1 MSTYLRLMRRSS
13 SDLPEEFAVAK
24 AIFIVL
30 TCCSMKPLALGDG
43 GDEVMWS
50 M

>member
-1 MSTYLRLMRRSS
+1 MGVDLRLMRRSS

-24 AIFIVL
+24 AIFMVL
-30 TCCSMKPLALGDG
+30 TCRSMKPLALGYR